1 MAALKVTN
9 KGRSAYETSAQA
21 LGESSNFGAMK
32 KLKGKVVFVTA
43 GRCRQQD
50 RCRASYVLESGFS
63 MLKKYFVLGFLFLIS
78 NLPLIAQPTATDP
91 AVVEQRVQTL
101 MATLSIGQKIDLLV
115 GSKDMYIDGA
125 PSIGMPRIKLSDGPT
140 GVRVWGP
147 ATAYPAGIALA
158 ATWDPALVQEV
169 GEALGK
175 DARARG
181 VHILL
186 APGMNI
192 YRAPMGGRNFE
203 YFGEDPL
210 LASRIAVAY
219 IRGVQSEGVV
229 ATAKHYVANDSEYDR
244 HNVNAVV
251 DERTLRE
258 IYLPPFEASVKEG
271 HVAAVMDSYN
281 LLNGE
286 HTTQNQWLNNQVLKK
301 EWGFDGIL
309 MSDWDATYDGL
320 AAATAGLDLEMPN
333 AKFMNKQMLLSAIE
347 SGKLGTETV
356 DDKVRRMLRTFIRF
370 GFFDRPQEDLS
381 IPLYPQDARDV
392 ALRSA
397 RESMVLLKNDGVL
410 PLQADKIKTI
420 AVIGPDAHPAIPGGG
435 GSAFTTP
442 FIESSFLTGLSD
454 ELAGKVKVLYA
465 RGLPAADTVFKE
477 TDFTTPD
484 GNPGLKMETYPNQK
498 FDGIPATDIV
508 RHVNYWKFEMWP
520 ASSPTRKSIRWSGT
534 FVPPKTGIYLVL
546 AAAVSHDTYR
556 VEVDGHEVLVQ
567 RRREGQLPSAYQITL
582 TANHPV
588 KIAVEYVP
596 GTSNLRMGLGI
607 KALDDLIAPEV
618 RQVALAADAVIVSVG
633 FDPTTEAEGLDR
645 SFALPWGQAA
655 LINAVAAAN
664 PKTIVNVTAGGGFET
679 ASWLK
684 NSAALIHNW
693 YPGQEGGRALAQ
705 ILLGQYSPEGRLPIS
720 FEKQWEDNPV
730 HNSYY
735 PNSTAPGHELDV
747 NFSEGLMVGY
757 RYYTSKMRQPLFPF
771 GFGLSYSSFELSDLG
786 LSSSQRTAASLN
798 KSPLTVSVEV
808 KNSGRVAAAEVVQVY
823 VSSKPPRSDSPER
836 ELRAFTKVR
845 LDPGESRK
853 VTLEL
858 GDRAFARFET
868 TSHDWL
874 IEPGMYQ
881 ILAGFSS
888 ASTPLTANVLIGK

>member
-1 MAALKVTN
+1 
-9 KGRSAYETSAQA
+9 
-21 LGESSNFGAMK
+21 
-32 KLKGKVVFVTA
+32 
-43 GRCRQQD
+43 
-50 RCRASYVLESGFS
+50 
-63 MLKKYFVLGFLFLIS
+63 LKKYIALVFLFLIG
-78 NLPLIAQPTATDP
+78 NLTLVALPTDADP
-91 AVVEQRVQTL
+91 AAVEHRVQTL
-101 MATLSIGQKIDLLV
+101 MSQLSIEQKVDILT
-115 GSKDMYIDGA
+115 GPKDMYIDAA

-158 ATWDPALVQEV
+158 ATWDPALVEEV
-169 GEALGK
+169 GKALGT

-192 YRAPMGGRNFE
+192 YRSPMGGRNFE

-210 LASRIAVAY
+210 LASRIAVSY

-229 ATAKHYVANDSEYDR
+229 ATAKHYIANDSEYNR

-258 IYLPPFEASVKEG
+258 IYMPPFEASVKEG

-301 EWGFDGIL
+301 DWGFDGIL

-333 AKFMNKQMLLSAIE
+333 AKFMNKQLLLSAIA
-347 SGKLGTETV
+347 SGKLKTETV
-356 DDKVRRMLRTFIRF
+356 DDKVRRILRIFVRF

-381 IPLYPQDARDV
+381 IPLYPQDARDT
-392 ALRSA
+392 ALRAA

-410 PLQADKIKTI
+410 PLQASKIKTI

-442 FIESSFLTGLSD
+442 FIASSFLTGLSD

-465 RGLPAADTVFKE
+465 RGLPAPDTVFKE
-477 TDFTTPD
+477 TDFSTPE
-484 GNPGLKMETYPNQK
+484 GKPGLRMETYPNQN
-498 FDGIPATDIV
+498 FGGTPATDLV
-508 RHVNYWKFEMWP
+508 RHVNHWKFEMWV
-520 ASSPTRKSIRWSGT
+520 AASPTRQSIRWSGT
-534 FVPPKTGIYLVL
+534 FLPSKSGSYLVL
-546 AAAVSHDTYR
+546 AAAASHDTYR
-556 VEVDGHEVLVQ
+556 VEVDGREVLVQ
-567 RRREGQLPSAYQITL
+567 QRREGQSPQAGQITL

-588 KIAVEYVP
+588 QVVVEYKP
-596 GTSNLRMGLGI
+596 DSSNLRMGFGI
-607 KALDDLIAPEV
+607 KAIDDLIVPGVKQLA
-618 RQVALAADAVIVSVG
+618 AAADAVIVSVG
-633 FDPTTEAEGLDR
+633 FDPTSEAEGLDR

-655 LINAVAAAN
+655 LINAMAAAN

-679 ASWLK
+679 ASWLE

-705 ILLGQYSPEGRLPIS
+705 ILLGQYSPEGKLPIS
-720 FEKQWEDNPV
+720 FERQWEDNPV
-730 HNSYY
+730 HHSYY
-735 PNSTAPGHELDV
+735 PNSTQPGHELDV

-757 RYYTSKMRQPLFPF
+757 RYYTSQRRQPLFPF
-771 GFGLSYSSFELSDLG
+771 GFGLSYSSFELSDLQ
-786 LSSSQRTAASLN
+786 LSSERRSAASL
-798 KSPLTVSVEV
+798 KESPLAVSVEA
-808 KNSGRVAAAEVVQVY
+808 KNTGHTAAAEVVQVY
-823 VSSKPPRSDSPER
+823 VSNPSSRVACPER
-836 ELRAFTKVR
+836 ELRTFAKVR
-845 LDPGESRK
+845 LGPGESKR
-853 VTLEL
+853 VILQL
-858 GDRAFARFET
+858 GDRAFAYFDT
-868 TSHDWL
+868 TSHDWR
-874 IEPGMYQ
+874 IDPGAFQ
-881 ILAGFSS
+881 IHAGFSS
-888 ASTPLTANVLIGK
+888 ANTPLTGKVRIEK